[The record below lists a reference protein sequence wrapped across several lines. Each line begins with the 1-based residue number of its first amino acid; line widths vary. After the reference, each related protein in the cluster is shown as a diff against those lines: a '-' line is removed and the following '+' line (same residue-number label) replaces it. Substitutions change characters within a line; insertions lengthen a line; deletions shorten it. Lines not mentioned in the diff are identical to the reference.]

1 MNHMN
6 LITNRA
12 RDYAWG
18 SPGGISRL
26 LGSAPTTTP
35 EAELWL
41 GAHAGSPSSSVES
54 DAPWRDLQEWEQTS
68 GQQLPFL
75 LKLLSAALP
84 LSIQAHPTELQAA
97 LGYAREEK
105 MGIPR
110 DAPDRNYRDAHAKP
124 ELIVAVEDGFEA
136 LCGFRDPQETVTE
149 FDSLLSAGCGVEVA
163 PLRDLLAGDDPLRRA
178 VSWLLS
184 GDPAARQA
192 ATELT
197 RFSLLHPE
205 RLPVLAR
212 ISGEYPG
219 DPGVAVALMTNH
231 VTLRAGEGLWL
242 PAGNIHAYL
251 RGNGVELMGPSD
263 NVLRG
268 GLTQKHIDV
277 AELQKVLDFTPI
289 RSSRIYPERVADNV
303 VTYRPAG
310 LKSGRD
316 VAFQL
321 LLATGDS
328 ELVLDAEAIAL
339 CLRGE
344 FSLEAQTS
352 SLEMVRGAAAFLETR
367 GTLRLVGTG
376 ELFVA
381 VGMAELPGTGVSP
394 SSPGQRER

>member
-1 MNHMN
+1 MNGMN

-18 SPGGISRL
+18 FPGGISRL
-26 LGSAPTTTP
+26 LGSPPTTAP

-41 GAHAGSPSSSVES
+41 GAHPGSPSRSVEPHT
-54 DAPWRDLQEWEQTS
+54 PWRDLQEWEQTS

-84 LSIQAHPTELQAA
+84 LSIQAHPTEFQAA
-97 LGYAREEK
+97 LGYAREEA

-149 FDSLLSAGCGVEVA
+149 LDSLLSAGCGVEVA

-184 GDPAARQA
+184 GDQGARQA

-205 RLPVLAR
+205 LLPVLAR
-212 ISGEYPG
+212 ISEEYPG
-219 DPGVAVALMTNH
+219 DPGVAVALMTNY

-277 AELQKVLDFTPI
+277 VELQEVLDF
-289 RSSRIYPERVADNV
+289 RSMRPSRIYPERVADNI

-310 LKSGRD
+310 LESGRD

-328 ELVLDAEAIAL
+328 ELVLDAPAIAL

-344 FSLEAQTS
+344 FSLEAPTS
-352 SLEMVRGAAAFLETR
+352 TLGMARGAAAFLEAR
-367 GTLRLVGTG
+367 GTLQLMGNG
-376 ELFVA
+376 ELYVA
-381 VGMAELPGTGVSP
+381 VGMAELPRTGVSAE
-394 SSPGQRER
+394 SPGQR